1 MVDFASSG
9 GSEKRM
15 MDATVGNSSQP
26 LKLRLDESLRCVS
39 SSFDGAKAFELQSL
53 SLVGKYFPER
63 FRSAESPMI
72 DGTSD
77 GILSADE
84 TRVMREAL
92 VSSPQEWE
100 AVEFFMR
107 TVERASGSQKEVDRI
122 LRADNPDWSESRVQS
137 LRSAQIGRLS
147 DLGLLS
153 VEGRGQGAMI
163 HVTDEGADFLRPEGR
178 DES

>member
-1 MVDFASSG
+1 
-9 GSEKRM
+9 
-15 MDATVGNSSQP
+15 
-26 LKLRLDESLRCVS
+26 
-39 SSFDGAKAFELQSL
+39 
-53 SLVGKYFPER
+53 
-63 FRSAESPMI
+63 MI

-122 LRADNPDWSESRVQS
+122 LQADNPDWSESRVQS

-147 DLGLLS
+147 DLGLLR